1 MIVKSLEHLNS
12 LSQKVAEKLSKNDCI
27 FLIGEIGV
35 GKTTFARYL
44 INHLQEKNGEK
55 ITEVLSPTFNLLYEY
70 DLKTIKIMHY
80 DLYRIK
86 DEKDYVF
93 TFFMFNI
100 LTVFICYL
108 LRKVPMEMGFA
119 LGLFAVFG
127 ILRYRT
133 EAIPIRQ
140 MTYLF
145 IVIGLSMIN
154 SLANKSISWFEILLA
169 NGIITII
176 TYLIDR
182 VWFSTIELT
191 KTILYEKI
199 ELIKPENEQELIEDL
214 KQRTGLQI
222 VAVKIDK
229 VDFLRDTAQIKIY
242 YH

>member
-1 MIVKSLEHLNS
+1 MELFGIDLYDSKDLVKLLFKFSIDLLFLFIIVR
-12 LSQKVAEKLSKNDCI
+12 VI
-27 FLIGEIGV
+27 
-35 GKTTFARYL
+35 Y
-44 INHLQEKNGEK
+44 
-55 ITEVLSPTFNLLYEY
+55 
-70 DLKTIKIMHY
+70 
-80 DLYRIK
+80 YRIK
-86 DEKDYVF
+86 EEKDYVF

-100 LTVFICYL
+100 LTFFICFL

-154 SLANKSISWFEILLA
+154 SLANKSISWLEILLA
-169 NGIITII
+169 NAIITII

-182 VWFSTIELT
+182 VWFSTIEQT
-191 KTILYEKI
+191 KTIIYEKI
-199 ELIKPENEQELIEDL
+199 ELIKPKNEQELIEDL

-222 VAVKIDK
+222 VAVKVDK
-229 VDFLRDTAQIKIY
+229 VDFLRDTAQITIY

>member
-1 MIVKSLEHLNS
+1 MELFGIDLYDSKDLIKLLFKFSIDLLFLFIIVR
-12 LSQKVAEKLSKNDCI
+12 VI
-27 FLIGEIGV
+27 
-35 GKTTFARYL
+35 Y
-44 INHLQEKNGEK
+44 
-55 ITEVLSPTFNLLYEY
+55 
-70 DLKTIKIMHY
+70 
-80 DLYRIK
+80 YRIK
-86 DEKDYVF
+86 EEKDYVF

-100 LTVFICYL
+100 LTFFICFL

-154 SLANKSISWFEILLA
+154 SLANKSISWLEILLA
-169 NGIITII
+169 NAIITII

-222 VAVKIDK
+222 VAVKVDK
-229 VDFLRDTAQIKIY
+229 VDFLRDTAQITIY

>member
-1 MIVKSLEHLNS
+1 MELFGIDLYDSKDLIKLLFKFSIDLLFLFIIVR
-12 LSQKVAEKLSKNDCI
+12 VI
-27 FLIGEIGV
+27 
-35 GKTTFARYL
+35 Y
-44 INHLQEKNGEK
+44 
-55 ITEVLSPTFNLLYEY
+55 
-70 DLKTIKIMHY
+70 
-80 DLYRIK
+80 YRIK

-100 LTVFICYL
+100 LTFFICFL

-214 KQRTGLQI
+214 KKRTGLQI

>member
-1 MIVKSLEHLNS
+1 MELFGIDLYDSKDLVKLLFKFSIDLL
-12 LSQKVAEKLSKNDCI
+12 
-27 FLIGEIGV
+27 FLIIIV
-35 GKTTFARYL
+35 RVIY
-44 INHLQEKNGEK
+44 
-55 ITEVLSPTFNLLYEY
+55 
-70 DLKTIKIMHY
+70 
-80 DLYRIK
+80 YRIK

-100 LTVFICYL
+100 LTFFICFL

-154 SLANKSISWFEILLA
+154 SLANKSISWLEILLA

-182 VWFSTIELT
+182 VWFSTIEQT

-214 KQRTGLQI
+214 KKRTGLQI
-222 VAVKIDK
+222 VAVKVDK

>member
-1 MIVKSLEHLNS
+1 MELFGIDLYDSKDLIKLLFKFSIDLLFLFIIVR
-12 LSQKVAEKLSKNDCI
+12 VI
-27 FLIGEIGV
+27 
-35 GKTTFARYL
+35 Y
-44 INHLQEKNGEK
+44 
-55 ITEVLSPTFNLLYEY
+55 
-70 DLKTIKIMHY
+70 
-80 DLYRIK
+80 YRIK
-86 DEKDYVF
+86 EEKDYVF

-100 LTVFICYL
+100 LTFFICFL

>member
-1 MIVKSLEHLNS
+1 MELFGIDL
-12 LSQKVAEKLSKNDCI
+12 
-27 FLIGEIGV
+27 
-35 GKTTFARYL
+35 
-44 INHLQEKNGEK
+44 
-55 ITEVLSPTFNLLYEY
+55 Y
-70 DLKTIKIMHY
+70 DLK
-80 DLYRIK
+80 DLVKLLFKFSIDLLFLFIIVRVIYYRIK

-100 LTVFICYL
+100 LTFFICFL

-154 SLANKSISWFEILLA
+154 SLANKSISWLEILLA
-169 NGIITII
+169 NAIITII

-182 VWFSTIELT
+182 VWFSAIEQT
-191 KTILYEKI
+191 KTILYENI

-214 KQRTGLQI
+214 KKRTGLQI

-242 YH
+242 YN

>member
-1 MIVKSLEHLNS
+1 MELFGIDIYDSKDLI
-12 LSQKVAEKLSKNDCI
+12 KLLFKFSIDLFFL
-27 FLIGEIGV
+27 FLIVRVI
-35 GKTTFARYL
+35 Y
-44 INHLQEKNGEK
+44 
-55 ITEVLSPTFNLLYEY
+55 
-70 DLKTIKIMHY
+70 
-80 DLYRIK
+80 YRTK

-100 LTVFICYL
+100 LTFFICFL

-154 SLANKSISWFEILLA
+154 SLANKSISWMEILLA
-169 NGIITII
+169 NSIITII

-182 VWFSTIELT
+182 VWFSTIEQT
-191 KTILYEKI
+191 KSILYEKI
-199 ELIKPENEQELIEDL
+199 DLIKPENKQALIEDL
-214 KQRTGLQI
+214 KVRTGLDVI
-222 VAVKIDK
+222 SVKIEK
-229 VDFLRDTAQIKIY
+229 VDFLRDTAQITIY